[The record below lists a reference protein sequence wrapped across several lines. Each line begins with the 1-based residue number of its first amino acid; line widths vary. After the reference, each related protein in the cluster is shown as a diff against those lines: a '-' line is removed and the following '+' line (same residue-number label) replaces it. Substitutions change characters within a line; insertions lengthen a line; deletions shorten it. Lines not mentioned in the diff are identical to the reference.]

1 MRVQKTQVL
10 PKTTQNI
17 FSRDFLLHFISYF
30 FMASAFYFLL
40 PTLPVYAV
48 NALDATNNQVGYI
61 IGVYALSA
69 LLVRPFCGYVL
80 DAYGRR
86 SVYIWSLFFFTL
98 LTASY
103 HFASTFFLL
112 LLIRVFHGLTWGTI
126 TTGGSTIAADLI
138 PENRR
143 GEGIGYFGL
152 AMTFAIALAPY
163 GGDQIMG
170 KNNFFN
176 LFTVSA
182 IVALVSLIL
191 VFFVKIPKI
200 KTGKTKI
207 ELSKMFDKRVNRIA
221 IVMFTGAFPFAAII
235 SFIRIYSDELQ
246 IQQGALFFIFM
257 AIGVAVVRV
266 AVGKIMDKKGP
277 TTLVT
282 IGLLVTVVG
291 LIWLRYVDSFWP
303 LMAVGVLV
311 GFGNGIIMPTVQ
323 TMALN
328 IVPVESR
335 GAANATFFS
344 AVDLGI
350 GAGSIALGYVAEYYG
365 ISMMFFIC
373 GLILLF
379 PLAFYFVFVRKHYQK
394 HLAIQRKLND
404 A

>member
-1 MRVQKTQVL
+1 
-10 PKTTQNI
+10 
-17 FSRDFLLHFISYF
+17 
-30 FMASAFYFLL
+30 MASAFYFLL
-40 PTLPVYAV
+40 PTLPIYAV
-48 NALDATNNQVGYI
+48 NALDANNNQVGYI
-61 IGVYALSA
+61 IGVYALAA
-69 LLVRPFCGYVL
+69 LIIRPFCGYVL

-86 SVYIWSLFFFTL
+86 MVYLWALLFFTL

-112 LLIRVFHGLTWGTI
+112 LLIRVLHGFTWGTI

-138 PENRR
+138 PESRR

-163 GGDQIMG
+163 AGDQIMG
-170 KNNFFN
+170 QNNFFN
-176 LFTVSA
+176 LFTISA
-182 IVALVSLIL
+182 VVALAALIL
-191 VFFVKIPKI
+191 TLFVKVPRIR
-200 KTGKTKI
+200 TGETKI
-207 ELSKMFDKRVNRIA
+207 QLSKMFEKRVNRIA
-221 IVMFTGAFPFAAII
+221 VVMFTGAFPFAAII
-235 SFIRIYSDELQ
+235 SFIRIYSDELE
-246 IQQGALFFIFM
+246 IKQGALFFIFM
-257 AIGVAVVRV
+257 ALGVAIVRII
-266 AVGKIMDKKGP
+266 VGKIMDQKGP
-277 TTLVT
+277 STLVT
-282 IGLLVTVVG
+282 IGLGVTVIG
-291 LIWLRYVDSFWP
+291 LIWLRYIDSFWP

-328 IVPVESR
+328 MVPMDRR

-373 GLILLF
+373 GIILLF
-379 PLAFYFVFVRKHYQK
+379 PMVFYFLFVRKHYHK
-394 HLAIQRKLND
+394 HLQLMKATENN